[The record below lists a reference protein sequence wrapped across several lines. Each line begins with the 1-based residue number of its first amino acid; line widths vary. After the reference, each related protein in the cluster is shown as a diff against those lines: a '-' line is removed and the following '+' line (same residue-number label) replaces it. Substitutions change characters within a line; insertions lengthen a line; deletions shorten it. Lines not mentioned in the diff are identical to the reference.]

1 MIMNNSNTKTFLL
14 FLTFFIFSCGG
25 DSGINTDDSANNT
38 DDSAQIDIAEETQDE
53 PLSSS
58 NNEPKKDKDEQSS
71 KNMANIDEVL
81 EEFPQGALSFLPDNE
96 KQCIAEISS
105 TESLKSMEKSLM
117 EEGAILQEHMDYF
130 TSCNLP
136 GPPGIGIKEAT
147 SSNDTEIAQET
158 YYATSFASVENIRS
172 LDEDGVSPHLEKVD
186 DKTLRLF
193 YSSIEVKGI
202 AVSLCDYELK
212 CEIQGALERMSDLT
226 IIETLDGVR
235 RGYYVALNPQTKQK
249 DIFTA
254 VFSEDGLSYSNETPL
269 GFPVDQNEIAWG
281 VPDAVLMPN
290 GLVRVYWVYTEDK
303 TSDEKLVSA
312 TSKTTKGI
320 EFAMDPGYRLENGYV
335 DFEVIRAVEGD
346 WKALMS
352 YTPHYMPEIPQSL
365 FYATSKDGLKWD
377 LIEERITPKGYS
389 YFDPT
394 AIQIDDKN
402 FLVVG
407 SAAPNTLGAREHI
420 LFAAKLVLP

>member
-1 MIMNNSNTKTFLL
+1 MIINNSNTKTFLL
-14 FLTFFIFSCGG
+14 VLTFIIFSCGG
-25 DSGINTDDSANNT
+25 DSANN
-38 DDSAQIDIAEETQDE
+38 DEESAQIDIVDETQDE
-53 PLSSS
+53 PLTNS
-58 NNEPKKDKDEQSS
+58 NNETNSSNESKKDKDDQSS
-71 KNMANIDEVL
+71 KNKANVDEVL
-81 EEFPQGALSFLPDNE
+81 KEFPQGALSFLPDNE

-130 TSCNLP
+130 ISCNLP
-136 GPPGIGIKEAT
+136 GPPGIGIKEEN
-147 SSNDTEIAQET
+147 SSNDTESVQET
-158 YYATSFASVENIRS
+158 YYATSFASVENIKS
-172 LDEDGVSPHLEKVD
+172 LGEDGVSPHLEKVD

-212 CEIQGALERMSDLT
+212 CELQGSLQRMSDLT

-235 RGYYVALNPQTKQK
+235 RGYYVTLNPQTKQK

-312 TSKTTKGI
+312 TSKTNKGV
-320 EFAMDPGYRLENGYV
+320 EFVMDPGYRLENGYV
-335 DFEVIRAVEGD
+335 DFEVIKAVEGD

-377 LIEERITPKGYS
+377 LIEERITPKEYS
-389 YFDPT
+389 YLDPT
-394 AIQIDDKN
+394 AIPIDDKN
-402 FLVVG
+402 YLVVG
-407 SAAPNTLGAREHI
+407 SAAPNTLGDREHI
-420 LFAAKLVLP
+420 LFAADLVLP

>member
-25 DSGINTDDSANNT
+25 DSGINADDSANNT
-38 DDSAQIDIAEETQDE
+38 DDSAQIDIEEETQDE
-53 PLSSS
+53 PLSDS
-58 NNEPKKDKDEQSS
+58 NNESKKDKDEQSS

-81 EEFPQGALSFLPDNE
+81 EEYPQGALSFLPDNE

-147 SSNDTEIAQET
+147 SSNDTEIVQET
-158 YYATSFASVENIRS
+158 SYTTSFASVENIRS
-172 LDEDGVSPHLEKVD
+172 MDKDGVSPHLEKVD

-281 VPDAVLMPN
+281 VPDAVLMPD

>member
-1 MIMNNSNTKTFLL
+1 MILLLISCSSEDTSISEISENQELTQETNTPTKPEPEEAKPEPEEAKPEPEEAKPELKTE
-14 FLTFFIFSCGG
+14 I
-25 DSGINTDDSANNT
+25 A
-38 DDSAQIDIAEETQDE
+38 DIE
-53 PLSSS
+53 
-58 NNEPKKDKDEQSS
+58 
-71 KNMANIDEVL
+71 EVL
-81 EEFPQGALSFLPDNE
+81 KEFPQGALSFLSNNE
-96 KQCIAEISS
+96 KQCIAEIST

-117 EEGAILQEHMDYF
+117 EEGKILQEQMDYF

-136 GPPGIGIKEAT
+136 GPPGIGIKEAA
-147 SSNDTEIAQET
+147 SSAATENVQET
-158 YYATSFASVENIRS
+158 SYSTSFASIENITS
-172 LDEDGVSPHLEKVD
+172 LGEDGVSPHLEKVD
-186 DKTLRLF
+186 EKTLRLF
-193 YSSIEVKGI
+193 YSSIKVKGI
-202 AVSLCDYELK
+202 AVSLCDYQLN
-212 CEIQGALERMSDLT
+212 CEIQGSLQRMSDLT
-226 IIETLDGVR
+226 IIETKDGVR
-235 RGYYVALNPQTKQK
+235 RGYFVELNPQTNQK

-254 VFSEDGLSYSNETPL
+254 IFSEDGLSYSEKTPL
-269 GFPVDQNEIAWG
+269 GFPVDRDEIAWG
-281 VPDAVLMPN
+281 VPDAVLIPN
-290 GLVRVYWVYTEDK
+290 GLVRVYWTYTEDK
-303 TSDEKLVSA
+303 TSDEKLISA

-320 EFAMDPGYRLENGYV
+320 DFVMDPGYRLENGYV
-335 DFEVIRAVEGD
+335 DFEVIKAEEGD

-420 LFAAKLVLP
+420 LFAAELVLP

>member
-1 MIMNNSNTKTFLL
+1 MKKSINIGIILL
-14 FLTFFIFSCGG
+14 FLLQAC
-25 DSGINTDDSANNT
+25 SGEEITKNQTTLEKIPEDTAINSPQVLEN
-38 DDSAQIDIAEETQDE
+38 SVE
-53 PLSSS
+53 
-58 NNEPKKDKDEQSS
+58 NEITENEVQKKEEQS
-71 KNMANIDEVL
+71 KPEANTEIADIEEVL
-81 EEFPQGALSFLPDNE
+81 KDFPQGALSFLSDNE
-96 KQCIAEISS
+96 KQCISEIST

-117 EEGAILQEHMDYF
+117 DEGAILQEHMDYF

>member
-1 MIMNNSNTKTFLL
+1 
-14 FLTFFIFSCGG
+14 
-25 DSGINTDDSANNT
+25 
-38 DDSAQIDIAEETQDE
+38 
-53 PLSSS
+53 
-58 NNEPKKDKDEQSS
+58 
-71 KNMANIDEVL
+71 
-81 EEFPQGALSFLPDNE
+81 
-96 KQCIAEISS
+96 
-105 TESLKSMEKSLM
+105 M

-130 TSCNLP
+130 TLCNLP

-147 SSNDTEIAQET
+147 SSNDTEIVQET

-172 LDEDGVSPHLEKVD
+172 LDVDGVSPHLEKVD

-226 IIETLDGVR
+226 IIETLDGLR

-254 VFSEDGLSYSNETPL
+254 VFSEDGLNYSNETPL

-320 EFAMDPGYRLENGYV
+320 QFVMDPGYRLENGYV
-335 DFEVIRAVEGD
+335 DFEVIRAAEGD

-407 SAAPNTLGAREHI
+407 SAAPNTMGTREHI
-420 LFAAKLVLP
+420 LFAAELVLP

>member
-25 DSGINTDDSANNT
+25 DSGINADDSANNT
-38 DDSAQIDIAEETQDE
+38 DDSAQIDIVEETQDE
-53 PLSSS
+53 PLSDS
-58 NNEPKKDKDEQSS
+58 NNESKKEKDEQSS

-105 TESLKSMEKSLM
+105 TESLMSMEKSLM

-136 GPPGIGIKEAT
+136 GPPGIGIKEET
-147 SSNDTEIAQET
+147 SSNDTETVQET
-158 YYATSFASVENIRS
+158 YYATSFASFENIRS

-212 CEIQGALERMSDLT
+212 CELQGALQRISDLT

-312 TSKTTKGI
+312 TSKTTKGV
-320 EFAMDPGYRLENGYV
+320 EFIMDPGYRLENGYV
-335 DFEVIRAVEGD
+335 DFEVIIADEGD

-394 AIQIDDKN
+394 AIPIDDKN
-402 FLVVG
+402 YLVVG
-407 SAAPNTLGAREHI
+407 SAAPNTLGDREHI
-420 LFAAKLVLP
+420 LFTAELVLP

>member
-1 MIMNNSNTKTFLL
+1 M
-14 FLTFFIFSCGG
+14 
-25 DSGINTDDSANNT
+25 
-38 DDSAQIDIAEETQDE
+38 
-53 PLSSS
+53 
-58 NNEPKKDKDEQSS
+58 
-71 KNMANIDEVL
+71 EVL
-81 EEFPQGALSFLPDNE
+81 KDFLSDAVVIPDGR
-96 KQCIAEISS
+96 IRIYSEISGMRS
-105 TESLKSMEKSLM
+105 EKIVMQKSLM
-117 EEGAILQEHMDYF
+117 GKEHSSEQMDYF

-147 SSNDTEIAQET
+147 SSNDTEIVQET
-158 YYATSFASVENIRS
+158 SYTTSFASVENIRS
-172 LDEDGVSPHLEKVD
+172 MDKDGVSPHLEKVD

-281 VPDAVLMPN
+281 VPDAVLMPD

-312 TSKTTKGI
+312 TSKTTKGV
-320 EFAMDPGYRLENGYV
+320 EFVMDPGYRLENGYV

-365 FYATSKDGLKWD
+365 FYATSKDGLNWD

-420 LFAAKLVLP
+420 LFAAELVLP

>member
-1 MIMNNSNTKTFLL
+1 MIINNSHTKILL
-14 FLTFFIFSCGG
+14 LVLTFFIFSCGG
-25 DSGINTDDSANNT
+25 DSGNNA
-38 DDSAQIDIAEETQDE
+38 DDSAQIDIADEAQDE
-53 PLSSS
+53 PLSNS
-58 NNEPKKDKDEQSS
+58 NNETNSNNKTKEEKDDQSN
-71 KNMANIDEVL
+71 KNRANIDEVL
-81 EEFPQGALSFLPDNE
+81 KDFPQGALSFLPDNE
-96 KQCIAEISS
+96 KECIAEISS

-136 GPPGIGIKEAT
+136 GPPGIGIKEEN
-147 SSNDTEIAQET
+147 SSNDTESVQDT

-212 CEIQGALERMSDLT
+212 CELQGALQRMSDLT

-235 RGYYVALNPQTKQK
+235 RGYYVSLNPQTQQK

-312 TSKTTKGI
+312 TSKNTKGV
-320 EFAMDPGYRLENGYV
+320 EFVMDPGYRLENGYV

-377 LIEERITPKGYS
+377 LIEERITPKGFS

-407 SAAPNTLGAREHI
+407 SAAPNTLGDREHI
-420 LFAAKLVLP
+420 LFTAELVLP

>member
-1 MIMNNSNTKTFLL
+1 MKKAINIGIILL
-14 FLTFFIFSCGG
+14 FLLQAC
-25 DSGINTDDSANNT
+25 SGEEITKNQTTLEKIPEDTAINSPQVLEN
-38 DDSAQIDIAEETQDE
+38 SVE
-53 PLSSS
+53 
-58 NNEPKKDKDEQSS
+58 NEITENEVQKKEEQS
-71 KNMANIDEVL
+71 KPEANTEIADIEEVL
-81 EEFPQGALSFLPDNE
+81 KEFPQGALSFLPDNE

-147 SSNDTEIAQET
+147 SSNDTEIVQET

>member
-1 MIMNNSNTKTFLL
+1 MIINNSHTKTLL
-14 FLTFFIFSCGG
+14 LVLTFFIFSCGG
-25 DSGINTDDSANNT
+25 DSGNNA
-38 DDSAQIDIAEETQDE
+38 DDSAQIDIADEAQDE
-53 PLSSS
+53 PLSNS
-58 NNEPKKDKDEQSS
+58 NNETNSNNKTKEEKDDQSN
-71 KNMANIDEVL
+71 KNRANIDEVL
-81 EEFPQGALSFLPDNE
+81 KDFPQGALSFLPDNE

-136 GPPGIGIKEAT
+136 GPPGIGIKEEN
-147 SSNDTEIAQET
+147 SSNDTESVQDT

-212 CEIQGALERMSDLT
+212 CELQGALQRMSDLT

-235 RGYYVALNPQTKQK
+235 RGYYVSLNPQTQQK

-312 TSKTTKGI
+312 TSKTTNGV
-320 EFAMDPGYRLENGYV
+320 EFVIDPGYRLENGYV

-365 FYATSKDGLKWD
+365 FYATSKDGLNWD

-394 AIQIDDKN
+394 AIPIDEKN
-402 FLVVG
+402 YLVVG
-407 SAAPNTLGAREHI
+407 SAAPNTLGDREHI
-420 LFAAKLVLP
+420 LFTAELVLP

>member
-1 MIMNNSNTKTFLL
+1 MIINNSHTKTLL
-14 FLTFFIFSCGG
+14 LVLTLFIFSCGG
-25 DSGINTDDSANNT
+25 DSGNNA
-38 DDSAQIDIAEETQDE
+38 DDSAQIDIADEAQDE
-53 PLSSS
+53 PLPNS
-58 NNEPKKDKDEQSS
+58 NNETNSNNKTKEEKDDQSN
-71 KNMANIDEVL
+71 KNRANIDEVL
-81 EEFPQGALSFLPDNE
+81 KDFPQGALSFLPDNE

-105 TESLKSMEKSLM
+105 TESLKNMEKSLM

-136 GPPGIGIKEAT
+136 GPPGIGIKEEN
-147 SSNDTEIAQET
+147 SSNDTESVQDT

-212 CEIQGALERMSDLT
+212 CELQGALQRMSDLT

-235 RGYYVALNPQTKQK
+235 RGYYVSLNPQTQQK

-312 TSKTTKGI
+312 TSKNTKGV
-320 EFAMDPGYRLENGYV
+320 EFVMDPGYRLENGYV

-407 SAAPNTLGAREHI
+407 SAAPNTLGDREHI
-420 LFAAKLVLP
+420 LFTAELVLP

>member
-1 MIMNNSNTKTFLL
+1 MKKSINIGIILL
-14 FLTFFIFSCGG
+14 FLLQAC
-25 DSGINTDDSANNT
+25 SGEENTKSPINPPQVLENSV
-38 DDSAQIDIAEETQDE
+38 E
-53 PLSSS
+53 
-58 NNEPKKDKDEQSS
+58 NEINENEVQKKEEQS
-71 KNMANIDEVL
+71 KPEANTEIADIEEVL
-81 EEFPQGALSFLPDNE
+81 KEFPQGALSFLPDNE

-147 SSNDTEIAQET
+147 SSNDNEIVQET

>member
-1 MIMNNSNTKTFLL
+1 MKKSINIGIILFLL
-14 FLTFFIFSCGG
+14 LQAC
-25 DSGINTDDSANNT
+25 SGEENIANQTSVKPALEDKPLNPPL
-38 DDSAQIDIAEETQDE
+38 EESNMQSDTE
-53 PLSSS
+53 PEL
-58 NNEPKKDKDEQSS
+58 EKKRETA
-71 KNMANIDEVL
+71 NMKEVL
-81 EEFPQGALSFLPDNE
+81 KEFPQGALSFLSDNE
-96 KQCIAEISS
+96 KQCIVEISS

-136 GPPGIGIKEAT
+136 GPPGIGIKKET
-147 SSNDTEIAQET
+147 SFNDTESVQET

-212 CEIQGALERMSDLT
+212 CELQGALQRMSDLT

-235 RGYYVALNPQTKQK
+235 RGFYVTLNPQTKQK

-312 TSKTTKGI
+312 TSKTTKGV
-320 EFAMDPGYRLENGYV
+320 EFVMDPGYRLENGYV

-352 YTPHYMPEIPQSL
+352 YTPHYMPEVPQSL
-365 FYATSKDGLKWD
+365 FYATSKDGLDWD
-377 LIEERITPKGYS
+377 LIEERITPKGYT

-394 AIQIDDKN
+394 GIPINEKN
-402 FLVVG
+402 YLIVG
-407 SAAPNTLGAREHI
+407 SAAPNVMGDREHI
-420 LFAAKLVLP
+420 LFTAELVLP

>member
-25 DSGINTDDSANNT
+25 DSGNNA
-38 DDSAQIDIAEETQDE
+38 DDSAQIDIVEETQDE
-53 PLSSS
+53 PLSDS
-58 NNEPKKDKDEQSS
+58 NNESKKDKDEQSS

-81 EEFPQGALSFLPDNE
+81 EEYPQGALSFLPDNE
-96 KQCIAEISS
+96 KQCISENST

-136 GPPGIGIKEAT
+136 GPPGIGIKEEN
-147 SSNDTEIAQET
+147 SSNDTESVQDT
-158 YYATSFASVENIRS
+158 YYATSYASVENIRS

-212 CEIQGALERMSDLT
+212 CELQGALQRISDLT

-303 TSDEKLVSA
+303 TSDEKLVCA

>member
-1 MIMNNSNTKTFLL
+1 MNKKLTLSVAVFLSLLISCSTEETSLSEISEEQNSNQET
-14 FLTFFIFSCGG
+14 
-25 DSGINTDDSANNT
+25 NTQSNSEQNSNQETNT
-38 DDSAQIDIAEETQDE
+38 EIADIE
-53 PLSSS
+53 
-58 NNEPKKDKDEQSS
+58 
-71 KNMANIDEVL
+71 EVL
-81 EEFPQGALSFLPDNE
+81 KEFPQGALSFLPDNE

-147 SSNDTEIAQET
+147 SSNDTEIVQET
-158 YYATSFASVENIRS
+158 SYTTSFASVENIRS
-172 LDEDGVSPHLEKVD
+172 MDKDGVSPHLEKVD

-281 VPDAVLMPN
+281 VPDAVLMPD

-312 TSKTTKGI
+312 TSKTTKGV
-320 EFAMDPGYRLENGYV
+320 EFVMDPGYRLENGYV

-365 FYATSKDGLKWD
+365 FYATSKDGLNWD

-407 SAAPNTLGAREHI
+407 SAAPNTLGDREHI
-420 LFAAKLVLP
+420 LFTAELVLP

>member
-1 MIMNNSNTKTFLL
+1 MIINNSNTKTFLL
-14 FLTFFIFSCGG
+14 VLTFIIFSCGG
-25 DSGINTDDSANNT
+25 DSANN
-38 DDSAQIDIAEETQDE
+38 DEESAQIDIVDETQDE
-53 PLSSS
+53 PLTNS
-58 NNEPKKDKDEQSS
+58 NNETNSSNESKKDKDDQYS
-71 KNMANIDEVL
+71 KNKANIDEVL
-81 EEFPQGALSFLPDNE
+81 KDFPQGALSFLSDNE
-96 KQCIAEISS
+96 KQCIAEIST
-105 TESLKSMEKSLM
+105 TESLKGMEKSLM

-130 TSCNLP
+130 TLCNLP

-147 SSNDTEIAQET
+147 SSNDTESVQET
-158 YYATSFASVENIRS
+158 YYTTSFASVENIRS
-172 LDEDGVSPHLEKVD
+172 LDEDGVSPHIEKVD

-193 YSSIEVKGI
+193 YSSIKVKGI

-212 CEIQGALERMSDLT
+212 CELQGSLQRMSDLT

-235 RGYYVALNPQTKQK
+235 RGYYVTLNPQTKQK

-312 TSKTTKGI
+312 TSKTNKGV
-320 EFAMDPGYRLENGYV
+320 EFVMDPGYRLENGYV

-377 LIEERITPKGYS
+377 LIEERITPKEYS
-389 YFDPT
+389 YLDPT
-394 AIQIDDKN
+394 AIPIDDKN
-402 FLVVG
+402 YLVVG
-407 SAAPNTLGAREHI
+407 SAAPNTLGDREHI
-420 LFAAKLVLP
+420 LFAADLVLP